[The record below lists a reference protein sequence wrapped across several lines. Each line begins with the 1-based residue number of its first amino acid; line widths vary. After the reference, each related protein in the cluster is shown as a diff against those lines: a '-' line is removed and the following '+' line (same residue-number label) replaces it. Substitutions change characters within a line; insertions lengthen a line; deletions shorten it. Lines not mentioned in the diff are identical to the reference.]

1 MSTSGTGGASATGV
15 VETERTESTDGRTAT
30 AVVARPAP
38 AASTRSGTPGPP
50 SPPPPP
56 RLSPEPEV
64 QRPARGWGLPLVV
77 LIIGMFMSI
86 LDTSIVNVA
95 IPVIQ
100 KQFGVSTDSIQW
112 ISTSYTLTEGVIV
125 PISAWLGARVGLKR
139 LYIWSLVLFTVAS
152 ALCGLSGD
160 LGTMIFF
167 RIMQAIPGGL
177 IPVTCLTLVYR
188 LVPRERIG
196 AAMGL
201 YGLGVVVAPG
211 VGPTIGGYLVE
222 YIDWRLIFYINVP
235 IGIVGALAAV
245 VVLAKVPSEPSKPFD
260 FVGFLCVAGSL
271 FSLLLAVEEGSSWGW
286 TSYPVLI
293 LFALAVNLLA
303 LFVVVELQV
312 KHPLLNIRIFAYWPF
327 VNSLLLVSTLSIGFF
342 AELFYIPTFLQ
353 NVQGWTPWNTGL
365 TLLPQA
371 MTMVVLMPIAGT
383 LYDRFGARWPAII
396 GLLLTAT
403 GLFLLSRINVDI
415 SRGELVVSM
424 VIMAAGLGLGFMP
437 VMTGG
442 LSTLPPDVAD
452 SGSTVNTLVQRVSSA
467 FGLAA
472 LTAMVTANQAQ
483 FMSDRSALLQGSG
496 TGADPRILAMQEQGP
511 SGLIPLWQQLSM
523 HVQTQAY
530 SNAFFLTGCVT
541 LAGVVLALFLRRGAP
556 TAGAEKPMVH

>member
-1 MSTSGTGGASATGV
+1 
-15 VETERTESTDGRTAT
+15 
-30 AVVARPAP
+30 
-38 AASTRSGTPGPP
+38 
-50 SPPPPP
+50 
-56 RLSPEPEV
+56 V

-260 FVGFLCVAGSL
+260 FIGFLCVAGSL
-271 FSLLLAVEEGSSWGW
+271 FSLLLAVEEGSNWGW

-327 VNSLLLVSTLSIGFF
+327 VNSLLLVSTLSVGFF

-371 MTMVVLMPIAGT
+371 MTMVVLMPLAGT
-383 LYDRFGARWPAII
+383 LYDKFGARWPAII

-523 HVQTQAY
+523 HVQTEAY

>member
-1 MSTSGTGGASATGV
+1 MSTSGTGGARAAGV
-15 VETERTESTDGRTAT
+15 VEAERVDNADGETSV
-30 AVVARPAP
+30 AVVTRSAP
-38 AASTRSGTPGPP
+38 TTPTRSGTAGPPASPP
-50 SPPPPP
+50 SPPS
-56 RLSPEPEV
+56 LA
-64 QRPARGWGLPLVV
+64 PAAPAPTKGWGLPLVV
-77 LIIGMFMSI
+77 LIVGMFMSI

-125 PISAWLGARVGLKR
+125 PISAWLGVRLGLKR
-139 LYIWSLVLFTVAS
+139 IYIWSLVLFTIAS

-167 RIMQAIPGGL
+167 RILQAIPGGL

-196 AAMGL
+196 TAMGL

-211 VGPTIGGYLVE
+211 VGPTIGGYFVE
-222 YIDWRLIFYINVP
+222 YVDWRLIFYINVP
-235 IGIVGALAAV
+235 IGIVGAIAAMI
-245 VVLAKVPSEPSKPFD
+245 VLAKVPAEPSKPFD
-260 FVGFLCVAGSL
+260 FVGFAFVAGSL
-271 FSLLLAVEEGSSWGW
+271 FSLLLAVEEGSKWGW

-293 LFALAVNLLA
+293 LFAAAINLLA
-303 LFVVVELQV
+303 LFVLVELQV
-312 KHPLLNIRIFAYWPF
+312 EHPLLNVRIFAYWPF
-327 VNSLLLVSTLSIGFF
+327 VNSLLLVSTLSVGFF
-342 AELFYIPTFLQ
+342 AELFYLPTFLQ

-396 GLLLTAT
+396 GLVLTGT
-403 GLFLLSRINVDI
+403 GLLMLSRINVDI
-415 SRGELVVSM
+415 SRGELIVSM
-424 VIMAAGLGLGFMP
+424 VVMAAGLGLGFMP

-442 LSTLPPDVAD
+442 LSSLPPEVAD

-467 FGLAA
+467 LGLAA

-483 FMSDRSALLQGSG
+483 FMSDRSALLAGSG
-496 TGADPRILAMQEQGP
+496 ADADPRIIAMQAQGQ
-511 SGLIPLWQQLSM
+511 SGLIPLWQQLTM
-523 HVQTQAY
+523 HVQAQTY
-530 SNAFFLTGCVT
+530 SNTFFLVGCIT
-541 LAGVVLALFLRRGAP
+541 FAGVLLALFLRRGAP

>member
-1 MSTSGTGGASATGV
+1 MSTSSTGGARASGV
-15 VETERTESTDGRTAT
+15 VEDERGEGAEGRTSV
-30 AVVARPAP
+30 AVAGHSAP
-38 AASTRSGTPGPP
+38 AAANGSGP
-50 SPPPPP
+50 SGPPP
-56 RLSPEPEV
+56 RRPPALSPEPEV
-64 QRPARGWGLPLVV
+64 HRPPKGWGLPLLV

-100 KQFGVSTDSIQW
+100 KQFGVSTESIQW

-125 PISAWLGARVGLKR
+125 PMSAWLGARVGLKR

-211 VGPTIGGYLVE
+211 VGPTLGGYLVE
-222 YIDWRLIFYINVP
+222 YVDWRLIFYINVP
-235 IGIVGALAAV
+235 IGILGALAAV
-245 VVLAKVPSEPSKPFD
+245 VVLAKVPSEPNKPFD
-260 FVGFLCVAGSL
+260 FIGFLSIAGSL
-271 FSLLLAVEEGSSWGW
+271 FSLLLALEEGSSWGW
-286 TSYPVLI
+286 TSYRVLI
-293 LFALAVNLLA
+293 LFAVAINLMA

-312 KHPLLNIRIFAYWPF
+312 RHPLLNIRIFAYWPF
-327 VNSLLLVSTLSIGFF
+327 VNSLLLVSSLSIGFF
-342 AELFYIPTFLQ
+342 AELFYIPLFLQ
-353 NVQGWTPWNTGL
+353 NAQGLTPWNTGL

-371 MTMVVLMPIAGT
+371 MTMMVLMPLAGQ
-383 LYDRFGARWPAII
+383 LYDKFGARWPAII
-396 GLLLTAT
+396 GLLLTGT
-403 GLFLLSRINVDI
+403 GLLMLSRINIDI
-415 SRGELVVSM
+415 SRGELIAGMM
-424 VIMAAGLGLGFMP
+424 VMAAGLGLAFMP
-437 VMTGG
+437 IMTGG
-442 LSTLPPDVAD
+442 LSTLPAEVSD

-467 FGLAA
+467 FGLA
-472 LTAMVTANQAQ
+472 LMTAMVTANQAQ

-496 TGADPRILAMQEQGP
+496 ADADPRIIAMQAQGP
-511 SGLIPLWQQLSM
+511 SGLIPLWQQLTLQ
-523 HVQTQAY
+523 VQAQTY
-530 SNAFFLTGCVT
+530 SNAFFLAGCGT

-556 TAGAEKPMVH
+556 AAGADKPMAH

>member
-1 MSTSGTGGASATGV
+1 VRS
-15 VETERTESTDGRTAT
+15 
-30 AVVARPAP
+30 PAK
-38 AASTRSGTPGPP
+38 
-50 SPPPPP
+50 
-56 RLSPEPEV
+56 
-64 QRPARGWGLPLVV
+64 GWGLPLVV
-77 LIIGMFMSI
+77 LIVGMFMSI

-167 RIMQAIPGGL
+167 RILQAIPGGL

-211 VGPTIGGYLVE
+211 VGPTLGGYFVE
-222 YIDWRLIFYINVP
+222 YVDWRLIFYINVP
-235 IGIVGALAAV
+235 IGIVGAIAAM
-245 VVLAKVPSEPSKPFD
+245 VVLAKIPSEPNKPFD
-260 FVGFLCVAGSL
+260 LVGFAFIAGSL
-271 FSLLLAVEEGSSWGW
+271 FSFLLALEEGSSWGW
-286 TSYPVLI
+286 TGYRVLI
-293 LFALAVNLLA
+293 LFAVAINLMA
-303 LFVVVELQV
+303 LFVLVELQV
-312 KHPLLNIRIFAYWPF
+312 EHPLLNVRIFAYRPF
-327 VNSLLLVSTLSIGFF
+327 VTSLLLVSTLSVGFF
-342 AELFYIPTFLQ
+342 TVLFYIPLFLQ
-353 NVQGWTPWNTGL
+353 SVQGWTPWNTGL

-396 GLLLTAT
+396 GLLLTGT
-403 GLFLLSRINVDI
+403 GLLLLSRINVDI
-415 SRGELVVSM
+415 SRGELIVSM
-424 VIMAAGLGLGFMP
+424 VVMAAGLGLGFMP

-442 LSTLPPDVAD
+442 LASLPPEVAD

-467 FGLAA
+467 FGLAV

-483 FMSDRSALLQGSG
+483 FMADRSALLQGSG
-496 TGADPRILAMQEQGP
+496 ADADPRIIAMQAQGQ
-511 SGLIPLWQQLSM
+511 SGLIPLWQQLTL
-523 HVQTQAY
+523 HVQAQSY
-530 SNAFFLTGCVT
+530 SNAFL
-541 LAGVVLALFLRRGAP
+541 LAAGVTFAGVLLALFLRRGAP
-556 TAGAEKPMVH
+556 SAGAEKPIAH

>member
-1 MSTSGTGGASATGV
+1 MSTSSTGGARASGV
-15 VETERTESTDGRTAT
+15 VEGERGEGEAGNTSV
-30 AVVARPAP
+30 AVADHSAP
-38 AASTRSGTPGPP
+38 AAANGSGP
-50 SPPPPP
+50 SGPPP
-56 RLSPEPEV
+56 RRPPAWNPEPEV
-64 QRPARGWGLPLVV
+64 HRPPKGWGLPLVV

-100 KQFGVSTDSIQW
+100 KQFGVSTESIQW

-125 PISAWLGARVGLKR
+125 PMSAWLGARVGLKR

-211 VGPTIGGYLVE
+211 VGPTLGGYFVE
-222 YIDWRLIFYINVP
+222 YVDWRLIFYINVP
-235 IGIVGALAAV
+235 IGILGALAAV
-245 VVLAKVPSEPSKPFD
+245 VVLAKVPSEPNKPFD
-260 FVGFLCVAGSL
+260 FIGFLSIAGSL
-271 FSLLLAVEEGSSWGW
+271 FSLLLALEEGSSWGW
-286 TSYPVLI
+286 TSYRVLI
-293 LFALAVNLLA
+293 LFAVAINLMA

-327 VNSLLLVSTLSIGFF
+327 VNSLLLVSSLSIGFF
-342 AELFYIPTFLQ
+342 AELFYIPLFLQ
-353 NVQGWTPWNTGL
+353 NAQGLTPWNTGL

-371 MTMVVLMPIAGT
+371 MTMMVLMPLAGQ
-383 LYDRFGARWPAII
+383 LYDKFGARWPAII
-396 GLLLTAT
+396 GLLLTGT
-403 GLFLLSRINVDI
+403 GLLMLSRINIDI
-415 SRGELVVSM
+415 SRGELIAGMM
-424 VIMAAGLGLGFMP
+424 VMAAGLGLAFMP
-437 VMTGG
+437 IMTGG
-442 LSTLPPDVAD
+442 LSTLPAEVSD

-467 FGLAA
+467 FGLA
-472 LTAMVTANQAQ
+472 LMTAMVTVNQAQ

-496 TGADPRILAMQEQGP
+496 ANADPRIIEMQAQGP
-511 SGLIPLWQQLSM
+511 AGLIPLWQQLTLQ
-523 HVQTQAY
+523 VQAQTY
-530 SNAFFLTGCVT
+530 SNAFFLAGCAT
-541 LAGVVLALFLRRGAP
+541 LGGVVLALFLRRGAP
-556 TAGAEKPMVH
+556 AAGADKPMVH

>member
-1 MSTSGTGGASATGV
+1 MSTSSTGGARASGVAQDDRGEGEAGNTSVAVASHSAP
-15 VETERTESTDGRTAT
+15 
-30 AVVARPAP
+30 VAANG
-38 AASTRSGTPGPP
+38 SGP
-50 SPPPPP
+50 SGPPP
-56 RLSPEPEV
+56 RRPPALNPEPEV
-64 QRPARGWGLPLVV
+64 HRPPKGWGLPLLV
-77 LIIGMFMSI
+77 LIVGMFMSI

-100 KQFGVSTDSIQW
+100 KQFGVSTESIQW

-125 PISAWLGARVGLKR
+125 PMSAWLGARVGLKR

-211 VGPTIGGYLVE
+211 IGPTLGGYFVE
-222 YIDWRLIFYINVP
+222 YVDWRLIFYINVP
-235 IGIVGALAAV
+235 IGILGALAAV
-245 VVLAKVPSEPSKPFD
+245 VVLAKVPAEPDKPFD
-260 FVGFLCVAGSL
+260 FIGFFCIAGSL
-271 FSLLLAVEEGSSWGW
+271 FSLLLALEEGSSWGW

-293 LFALAVNLLA
+293 LFAVAVNLMV
-303 LFVVVELQV
+303 LFVVVELQI

-327 VNSLLLVSTLSIGFF
+327 VNSLLLVSALSIGFF
-342 AELFYIPTFLQ
+342 AELFYIPLFLQ
-353 NVQGWTPWNTGL
+353 NAQGLTPWNTGL

-371 MTMVVLMPIAGT
+371 MTMMVLMPLAGQ

-396 GLLLTAT
+396 GLSLTGT
-403 GLFLLSRINVDI
+403 GLLMLSRINIDI
-415 SRGELVVSM
+415 SRPELIAGMM
-424 VIMAAGLGLGFMP
+424 VMAAGLGLAFMP
-437 VMTGG
+437 IMTGG
-442 LSTLPPDVAD
+442 LSTLPAATSD

-467 FGLAA
+467 FGLA
-472 LTAMVTANQAQ
+472 LMTAMVTANQAQ
-483 FMSDRSALLQGSG
+483 FMADRSALLQSNGAD
-496 TGADPRILAMQEQGP
+496 ADPRIVAMQAQGP
-511 SGLIPLWQQLSM
+511 SGLIPLWQQLTLQ
-523 HVQTQAY
+523 VQAQTY
-530 SNAFFLTGCVT
+530 SNSFFIAGCVT
-541 LAGVVLALFLRRGAP
+541 LSGVVLALFLRRGAP
-556 TAGAEKPMVH
+556 ATGAEKPMVH

>member
-1 MSTSGTGGASATGV
+1 MPTSGTGGGSATGV
-15 VETERTESTDGRTAT
+15 VEAEQIESSDGRAT
-30 AVVARPAP
+30 TTVVARSAP
-38 AASTRSGTPGPP
+38 AASTRSGTPNPP
-50 SPPPPP
+50 SPPPSPL
-56 RLSPEPEV
+56 RSPEPEV

-235 IGIVGALAAV
+235 IGIVGALAAA

-260 FVGFLCVAGSL
+260 FIGFICVAGSL

-293 LFALAVNLLA
+293 LFALAINLLA

-312 KHPLLNIRIFAYWPF
+312 KQPLLNIRIFAYWPF

-396 GLLLTAT
+396 GLLLTGT
-403 GLFLLSRINVDI
+403 GLLLLSRINVDI

-496 TGADPRILAMQEQGP
+496 TGADPRIVAMQAQGP

-523 HVQTQAY
+523 HVQTQTY

-541 LAGVVLALFLRRGAP
+541 LAGVVLALFLRRGAA

>member
-1 MSTSGTGGASATGV
+1 
-15 VETERTESTDGRTAT
+15 
-30 AVVARPAP
+30 
-38 AASTRSGTPGPP
+38 
-50 SPPPPP
+50 
-56 RLSPEPEV
+56 
-64 QRPARGWGLPLVV
+64 
-77 LIIGMFMSI
+77 MFMSI

-100 KQFGVSTDSIQW
+100 KQFGVSTESIQW

-125 PISAWLGARVGLKR
+125 PMSAWLGARVGLKR

-211 VGPTIGGYLVE
+211 VGPTLGGYFVE
-222 YIDWRLIFYINVP
+222 YVDWRLIFYINVP
-235 IGIVGALAAV
+235 IGILGALAAV
-245 VVLAKVPSEPSKPFD
+245 VVLAKVPSEPNKPFD
-260 FVGFLCVAGSL
+260 FIGFLSIAGSL
-271 FSLLLAVEEGSSWGW
+271 FSLLLALEEGSSWGW
-286 TSYPVLI
+286 TSYRVLI
-293 LFALAVNLLA
+293 LFAVAINLMA

-312 KHPLLNIRIFAYWPF
+312 RHPLLNIRIFAYWPF
-327 VNSLLLVSTLSIGFF
+327 VNSLLLVSSLSIGFF
-342 AELFYIPTFLQ
+342 AELFYIPLFLQ
-353 NVQGWTPWNTGL
+353 NAQGLTPWNTGL

-371 MTMVVLMPIAGT
+371 MTMMVLMPLAGQ
-383 LYDRFGARWPAII
+383 LYDKFGARWPAII
-396 GLLLTAT
+396 GLLLTGT
-403 GLFLLSRINVDI
+403 GLLMLSRINIDI
-415 SRGELVVSM
+415 SRGELIAGMM
-424 VIMAAGLGLGFMP
+424 VMAAGLGLAFMP
-437 VMTGG
+437 IMTGG
-442 LSTLPPDVAD
+442 LSTLPAEVSD

-467 FGLAA
+467 FGLA
-472 LTAMVTANQAQ
+472 LMTAMVTANQAQ

-496 TGADPRILAMQEQGP
+496 ADADPRIIAMQAQGP
-511 SGLIPLWQQLSM
+511 SGLIPLWQQLTLQ
-523 HVQTQAY
+523 VQAQTY
-530 SNAFFLTGCVT
+530 SNAFFLAGCAT

-556 TAGAEKPMVH
+556 AAGADKPMAH